1 MNERSPHFP
10 LCVVVGEDDGEMR
23 RLVVQALRRDGYEV
37 REAADGSALLE
48 LMRQRASIGQAVDL
62 VISDIRMPGCNGLQV
77 LERLRSA
84 NDRVPVILMT
94 AFGDD
99 ETRQQAERR
108 GAVLFDKPFLIDDLR
123 KAVGHLLAPT

>member
-1 MNERSPHFP
+1 MHYP
-10 LCVVVGEDDGEMR
+10 LRVLVGEDDLEMR

-37 REAADGSALLE
+37 DEAGDGAALLE
-48 LMRQRASIGQAVDL
+48 LLRDRVASGEPIHL
-62 VISDIRMPGCNGLQV
+62 VISDIRMPGCTGLQV

-99 ETRQQAERR
+99 ETRALAQRR

-123 KAVGHLLAPT
+123 KAVGYLLAPS